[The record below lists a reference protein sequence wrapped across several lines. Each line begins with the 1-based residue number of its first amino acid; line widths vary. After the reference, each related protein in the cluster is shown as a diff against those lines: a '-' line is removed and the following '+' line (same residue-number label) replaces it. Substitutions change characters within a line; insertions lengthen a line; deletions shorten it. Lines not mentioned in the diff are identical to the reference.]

1 MEPQAIALQSP
12 FPNLAITQPVA
23 PPHNRAVRSASA
35 RASPAALEKR
45 PARTGPDPPVRGVAV
60 TSCMGAPC
68 GRVLH
73 QPSVL
78 YQSLCV
84 LSEFR
89 FIGGVSPCDQHGIV
103 GALAGQRYHC
113 RKQTSRE

>member
-1 MEPQAIALQSP
+1 MQRPATPLQSP
-12 FPNLAITQPVA
+12 FPKIATIQLVA

-35 RASPAALEKR
+35 LASPAALEKR
-45 PARTGPDPPVRGVAV
+45 PARIGPDPPVRGFAV
-60 TSCMGAPC
+60 TSCMGSPF

-73 QPSVL
+73 HPPVL
-78 YQSLCV
+78 HQSLCV

-89 FIGGVSPCDQHGIV
+89 FIGGVSPCSQHRIIS
-103 GALAGQRYHC
+103 ARARQRYHC